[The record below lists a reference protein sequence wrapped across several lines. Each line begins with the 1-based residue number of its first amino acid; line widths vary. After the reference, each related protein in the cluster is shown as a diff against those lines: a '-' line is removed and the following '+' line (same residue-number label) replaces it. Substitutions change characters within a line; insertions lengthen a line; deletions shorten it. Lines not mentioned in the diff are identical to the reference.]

1 MSSPLIELRTIK
13 KYFPIRKNVF
23 VMHKDYVHAVE
34 NVSFKIFPGETLGLV
49 GESGCGKTTTGKIAA
64 LLEKPDQGVVLF
76 KGNMIHRMKGKEIKD
91 FRKKVQ
97 FIFQDPYSSL
107 NPRKIVHSLITMGL
121 RNFQCIKDK
130 KKLLLKVHEILSEV
144 GLSPDYLHH
153 YPHEFSG
160 GQRQRIAIARSIALA
175 PELLVCDEPVSA
187 LDVSVQAQ
195 IINLLRDLKNFL
207 GLSMLFISHDLAL
220 VKHISDRILVMYRGR
235 IVESATSSSLFENT
249 AHPYTRA
256 LISAIPESKTEAQKS
271 RIILKGDVSAA
282 TRDIKGCCFVDRCYM
297 AQDLCKTESP
307 LGRQLIQGHT
317 SYCHFPERV

>member
-1 MSSPLIELRTIK
+1 VSFPVLELRDIK
-13 KYFPIRKNVF
+13 KYFPVRKNVF
-23 VMHKDYVHAVE
+23 VMHKLFVHAVE
-34 NVSFKIFPGETLGLV
+34 HISFKIFPGEIIGLV
-49 GESGCGKTTTGKIAA
+49 GESGCGKTTTAKIAG

-76 KGNMIHRMKGKEIKD
+76 KGKDVHHMKRKGIKD

-107 NPRKIVHSLITMGL
+107 NPRKIVQSIITIGL
-121 RNFQCIKDK
+121 RNFHLVKEK
-130 KKLLLKVHEILSEV
+130 KQLLRKVNEILSEV

-160 GQRQRIAIARSIALA
+160 GQRQRIAIARTIAVA
-175 PELLVCDEPVSA
+175 PELLICDEPVSA

-195 IINLLRDLKNFL
+195 IINLLRDLKNSL
-207 GLSMLFISHDLAL
+207 HLSMIFISHDLAV

-235 IVESATSSSLFENT
+235 VVESAPSASLFENT

-256 LISAIPESKTEAQKS
+256 LISAIPEPRPEVNKS
-271 RIILKGDVSAA
+271 RLVLKGDVSSVFN
-282 TRDIKGCCFVDRCYM
+282 TIKGCCFADRCYM
-297 AQDLCKTESP
+297 AQDICSSEP
-307 LGRQLIQGHT
+307 PIGRQLVQGHT